1 MVDYTW
7 KESQSTLCSPV
18 VSDIWII
25 ENDLAVVH
33 LDSIIK
39 NLFALYTGLS
49 SNHLIFWY
57 TFIIGEKVTLS
68 MYHNVHVYVQVTN
81 TFSAHPGP
89 FYTLVYDINSYNV
102 N

>member
-7 KESQSTLCSPV
+7 KESQSTLCSLV

-39 NLFALYTGLS
+39 NCLLFT
-49 SNHLIFWY
+49 
-57 TFIIGEKVTLS
+57 
-68 MYHNVHVYVQVTN
+68 Q
-81 TFSAHPGP
+81 
-89 FYTLVYDINSYNV
+89 D
-102 N
+102 